1 MRDVYD
7 GNPGAVLVVRELAR
21 LFPDTWADMLTF
33 LALRG
38 PRGTDLW
45 LQYSGPCSGDVYA
58 LGRDLVTRMMERRE
72 SAG

>member
-21 LFPDTWADMLTF
+21 LSPETWANMVIF

-45 LQYSGPCSGDVYA
+45 LQYSGPCRRDVYA
-58 LGRDLVTRMMERRE
+58 LGRDLVARMME
-72 SAG
+72 